1 MINPQEAG
9 TIIPRI
15 IAEGIRRSIGISYF
29 CGDIVSVAVTVS
41 FSLITD
47 VEEVGFEFFG
57 LIL

>member
-15 IAEGIRRSIGISYF
+15 IAEGIRRSIGIPYF
-29 CGDIVSVAVTVS
+29 CGDIVSVAVS
-41 FSLITD
+41 FSLITN

-57 LIL
+57 LIS